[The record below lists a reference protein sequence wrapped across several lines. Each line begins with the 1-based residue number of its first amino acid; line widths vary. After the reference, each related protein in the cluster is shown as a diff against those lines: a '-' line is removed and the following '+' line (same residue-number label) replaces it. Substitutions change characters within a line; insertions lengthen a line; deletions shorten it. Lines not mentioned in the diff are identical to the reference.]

1 LNETANNTAVA
12 TAAGEA
18 LLPRKRKAPG
28 RLECD
33 LGLALGIVGLIASR
47 LGHLW
52 IAFDVFAQ
60 FTLQF
65 AVLTAAFLIG
75 RLMPR
80 ARLFVAFLAV
90 AAGLV
95 AIGVWPHVASDR
107 LRVLAAA
114 EPGQRQLKVAT
125 FNNWY
130 DNPQVDAVRA
140 EIARIDADIITLIE
154 FGPSKR
160 RLLKELESQYPYH
173 SECFAADYC
182 HMAIL
187 SKLPMQSLGGR
198 TGWAGPPLIMA
209 RLGPEAGNLLVMGV
223 HTIRFP
229 HSRAQFNQ
237 IKGLVELIS
246 TLPGRKLVMG
256 DFNATPFSRI
266 IQTIERNTGLVR
278 LTVLPTWPTKLQ
290 LPQVA
295 IDHIFVTPDIRQ
307 LESQQIGEPAG
318 SDHYPVSLRIAV
330 PVQ

>member
-1 LNETANNTAVA
+1 MNETAKYTAGVPVG
-12 TAAGEA
+12 GEA
-18 LLPRKRKAPG
+18 VPPKKRKAPG
-28 RLECD
+28 RFECD
-33 LGLALGIVGLIASR
+33 LGLALGILGLIASR

-80 ARLFVAFLAV
+80 ARLFVAFLLI

-95 AIGVWPHVASDR
+95 AIGAWPHVASDR
-107 LRVLAAA
+107 PRVLAAL
-114 EPGQRQLKVAT
+114 EPGERQLKVAT
-125 FNNWY
+125 FNSRY
-130 DNPQVDAVRA
+130 DNPQVDAVKA

-160 RLLKELESQYPYH
+160 RLLKELESQYPYR
-173 SECFAADYC
+173 SECFAADNCY
-182 HMAIL
+182 MAIL

-198 TGWAGPPLIMA
+198 TGWKGPPLLMA
-209 RLGPEAGNLLVMGV
+209 RLGPEAGNLLVMAV

-266 IQTIERNTGLVR
+266 TQTIERNTGMVR
-278 LTVLPTWPTKLQ
+278 LTALPTWPTNLQ

-295 IDHIFVTPDIRQ
+295 IDHIFASPDIRQ
-307 LESQQIGEPAG
+307 LESEQIGEPAG
-318 SDHYPVSLRIAV
+318 SDHYPVSLKIAV